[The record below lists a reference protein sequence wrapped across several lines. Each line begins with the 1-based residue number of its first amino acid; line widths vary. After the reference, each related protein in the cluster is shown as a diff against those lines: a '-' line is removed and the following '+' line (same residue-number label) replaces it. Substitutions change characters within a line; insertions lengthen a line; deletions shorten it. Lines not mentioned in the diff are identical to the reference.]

1 MDVTVKQKQV
11 KTRRKTDLSY
21 KCKTSLQ
28 NDSVF

>member
-1 MDVTVKQKQV
+1 MDVMIKKKLD
-11 KTRRKTDLSY
+11 KTEKTELSY